1 MLDPI
6 QRFRT
11 LALTFPSIARAVQQD
26 AVEPEFKPEDLE
38 AWLPQASQ
46 PGQLAAYFCLHVWD
60 RRPFDVSRS
69 LQVWDAQH
77 RAAFAA
83 WAAEPFYLCS
93 ADIEM
98 ATHWRR
104 LAEQFPLVERFVQQ
118 DRLPERPEP
127 RHLLAL
133 LEEALSPT
141 ESTIVRFLLH
151 VWNRYEN
158 PFALDDLLG
167 WDDKHRKAF
176 TDWFSG
182 RATGQPGQY
191 F

>member
-1 MLDPI
+1 M
-6 QRFRT
+6 
-11 LALTFPSIARAVQQD
+11 IARQEIG
-26 AVEPEFKPEDLE
+26 AVEVVHSGSP
-38 AWLPQASQ
+38 
-46 PGQLAAYFCLHVWD
+46 
-60 RRPFDVSRS
+60 R
-69 LQVWDAQH
+69 DAHH

-104 LAEQFPLVERFVQQ
+104 LAQRLPLVERFVQQ
-118 DRLPERPEP
+118 DRLPDRPEP

-141 ESTIVRFLLH
+141 ESTIVRFFLH

-158 PFALDDLLG
+158 PFALDELLG
-167 WDDKHRKAF
+167 WDDPHRQAF
-176 TDWFSG
+176 ADWFSG

-191 F
+191 FSGLTRAAHVKGPPVPHMQAEVGGQLAGLTGLREPRGLPR